1 MPCHPAIRAMWKK
14 STGLIRFD
22 DPIMRSM
29 ATNLLSRGR
38 DLGGFIWGD
47 Y

>member
-1 MPCHPAIRAMWKK
+1 MWKK

-29 ATNLLSRGR
+29 ATDLRSKAR
-38 DLGGFIWGD
+38 DLGGLLREMQKQKSPLKVG
-47 Y
+47 